1 MHFLRYLVASW
12 AVNVLVL
19 GIVTAAFDGVT
30 AKNFGDLLVAAIV
43 FGVLNTILKPILRL
57 VTLPV
62 AVVTLGLVW
71 FAVSVLMLWLTSVLV
86 SGFDVHGFWTYVWAT
101 VTIWAANAALEVME
115 YFWRRGRRRA
125 AAEAA

>member
-12 AVNVLVL
+12 ALNVVVL
-19 GIVTAAFDGVT
+19 GIVAAAFDAVS

-57 VTLPV
+57 VTLPF
-62 AVVTLGLVW
+62 ALVTLGLVW
-71 FAVSVLMLWLTSVLV
+71 FAISVVMLWLTSVLV

-101 VTIWAANAALEVME
+101 VTIWAANAVLEAVE

>member
-1 MHFLRYLVASW
+1 
-12 AVNVLVL
+12 
-19 GIVTAAFDGVT
+19 
-30 AKNFGDLLVAAIV
+30 V

-57 VTLPV
+57 VTLPF

-101 VTIWAANAALEVME
+101 VTIWAANAILEVVE
-115 YFWRRGRRRA
+115 YFGRRGRSRA